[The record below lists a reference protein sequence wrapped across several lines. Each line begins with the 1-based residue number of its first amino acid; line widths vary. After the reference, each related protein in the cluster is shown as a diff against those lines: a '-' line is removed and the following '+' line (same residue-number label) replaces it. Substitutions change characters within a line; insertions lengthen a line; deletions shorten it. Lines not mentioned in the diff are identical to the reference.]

1 MKVINNRMIFCML
14 TALQVYGASIQ
25 LSDESVA
32 GVFRVRNQAEIEGFQ
47 TKLRHVLKQKYELR
61 VCLEGL
67 VGDDNCFVNSNPEN
81 EDLIGDIGLT
91 FDQRFV
97 DSMGEEYSKV
107 RVVEYE
113 DNRYCLT
120 NAVRSLRYCC
130 SLFCHDP
137 RHSTNLNIKNLRLVD
152 EFLNGSYRED
162 VCSLQDDD
170 SLGCRY
176 KVVCDHASQDP
187 SPHDLMCR
195 WENFLKALKKTKRL
209 LDEHIVSILD
219 CQRSVE
225 VIDQYEVSHDQ
236 RRSDLSKLC
245 EKSKLT
251 DCLQE
256 YKVSMVMSLSKP
268 ISQLLKLLAKSIELK
283 RFFRSKENP
292 LVVLQEE
299 CAHLNL
305 EERLKNVRDN
315 LDEFIQMEREIS
327 TRLEKLARCA
337 PFFIEYDFAGYVRR
351 FPQLG
356 MNYVDLYDQVLRR
369 QLAEFISAEDL
380 LRRLAEGNFSD
391 IVKAQKVLHD
401 DGDIVLPPIQV
412 TCDFQKNDLCGNLDI
427 FIKIL
432 KEIELWEARQS
443 RQKES
448 LQRSVFGVVCDQTAE
463 ATLRDQF
470 PYIQQMKR
478 SLIGD
483 LVDAQNERG
492 QRVDGLLSVCSEF
505 WKLISALETLQ
516 NPEDQSP
523 EDQILRLLDL
533 WSKYLEQNTAF
544 MRDPLVLKKHCDNV
558 ICYLHQFLR
567 MEDEVISRIERLSGC
582 ALFFLQHNI
591 ENDILWEQ
599 LRSPNVECYQKWAI
613 QLFGLANQ
621 FIAEG
626 AEYRRMRYRFRGYN
640 CLPAK
645 HADSDFNECGTTDW
659 GCHLKNFIAILQDTQ
674 NWQAKQC
681 SQGNLLDSS
690 VFKVLKDQGA
700 ARALG
705 YQIPD
710 STEQQCRLREYLNLI
725 ECRSKKIDG
734 YLYAFL
740 GFLNTRNGVVEAAQQ
755 AQVCQPLSKR
765 RCVSP

>member
-315 LDEFIQMEREIS
+315 LDEFMQMEREIS
-327 TRLEKLARCA
+327 TRIAQSAACA
-337 PFFIEYDFAGYVRR
+337 PFFIEYDFEKHVRCL
-351 FPQLG
+351 PQLG
-356 MNYVDLYDQVLRR
+356 VAHADWYENVLKKQVT
-369 QLAEFISAEDL
+369 EFISAESL
-380 LRRLAEGNFSD
+380 FRMGSTENFLH
-391 IVKAQKVLHD
+391 IVILQKRLHD
-401 DGDIVLPPIQV
+401 TDGDIVLPPVQV
-412 TCDFQKNDLCGNLDI
+412 ECDLQENDLCGNLKFCI
-427 FIKIL
+427 GIL
-432 KEIELWEARQS
+432 KEVQYWEERQS
-443 RQKES
+443 RQKEI
-448 LQRSVFGVVCDQTAE
+448 LQRSLYGVVCDQTAE
-463 ATLRDQF
+463 ATLGDQF
-470 PYIQQMKR
+470 FYIDELKR
-478 SLIGD
+478 RLGYIVRD
-483 LVDAQNERG
+483 QNERREMVG
-492 QRVDGLLSVCSEF
+492 KQLSVFSEF
-505 WKLISALETLQ
+505 SDFLKVKEYMIE
-516 NPEDQSP
+516 PEP
-523 EDQILRLLDL
+523 
-533 WSKYLEQNTAF
+533 
-544 MRDPLVLKKHCDNV
+544 
-558 ICYLHQFLR
+558 
-567 MEDEVISRIERLSGC
+567 SRIGYMIEPEPSRMMS
-582 ALFFLQHNI
+582 FF
-591 ENDILWEQ
+591 
-599 LRSPNVECYQKWAI
+599 RK
-613 QLFGLANQ
+613 
-621 FIAEG
+621 FIFWG
-626 AEYRRMRYRFRGYN
+626 A
-640 CLPAK
+640 
-645 HADSDFNECGTTDW
+645 
-659 GCHLKNFIAILQDTQ
+659 
-674 NWQAKQC
+674 
-681 SQGNLLDSS
+681 
-690 VFKVLKDQGA
+690 
-700 ARALG
+700 
-705 YQIPD
+705 
-710 STEQQCRLREYLNLI
+710 
-725 ECRSKKIDG
+725 KK
-734 YLYAFL
+734 
-740 GFLNTRNGVVEAAQQ
+740 
-755 AQVCQPLSKR
+755 
-765 RCVSP
+765 

>member
-1 MKVINNRMIFCML
+1 MKTISIMIVCVL
-14 TALQVYGASIQ
+14 TALQAYGAGVQ
-25 LSDESVA
+25 LSESVA
-32 GVFRVRNQAEIEGFQ
+32 DVFRVRNQAEIEDLKA
-47 TKLRHVLKQKYELR
+47 KLRHLLKQRSEIR
-61 VCLEGL
+61 ARREVFEEHAQFFSNARSERDIL
-67 VGDDNCFVNSNPEN
+67 VGN
-81 EDLIGDIGLT
+81 IGLT
-91 FDQRFV
+91 LHQNFIN
-97 DSMGEEYSKV
+97 SMGAQFRAIPILPYKRARDDLV
-107 RVVEYE
+107 WCARDLNGYF
-113 DNRYCLT
+113 
-120 NAVRSLRYCC
+120 SLNCMQGPEVDD
-130 SLFCHDP
+130 L
-137 RHSTNLNIKNLRLVD
+137 IVVD
-152 EFLNGSYRED
+152 EFLNGKDKE
-162 VCSLQDDD
+162 VCSYPAQDAD
-170 SLGCRY
+170 
-176 KVVCDHASQDP
+176 
-187 SPHDLMCR
+187 PHDFMSR
-195 WENFLKALKKTKRL
+195 WENFLEVIKDIKRL
-209 LDEHIVSILD
+209 AEEHLTSISLCINSVDGIVQGAVYS
-219 CQRSVE
+219 SF
-225 VIDQYEVSHDQ
+225 
-236 RRSDLSKLC
+236 RSDLSRLC
-245 EKSKLT
+245 DKSVLKNNLKSYGRIVVEGLERKMCKCLNMLTKCLEK
-251 DCLQE
+251 E
-256 YKVSMVMSLSKP
+256 R
-268 ISQLLKLLAKSIELK
+268 A
-283 RFFRSKENP
+283 FRSKENP

-700 ARALG
+700 ARDLG